1 MRRRTGITRRD
12 GVCLMSTGG
21 GWPRGVVRVG
31 SEGEREREKERFVS
45 CKQGKQH
52 STPTGKCRKRGV
64 VRDQRGGGGGAV
76 TGAAAAAAAAAAAVE
91 AGGDGKEGEEKLY
104 ATFDGMSLGDGCG
117 WGWGSQVECRIIIR
131 VCWPVIWGSP

>member
-1 MRRRTGITRRD
+1 MGFVSCPQGEVGHVAWCVW
-12 GVCLMSTGG
+12 GV
-21 GWPRGVVRVG
+21 R
-31 SEGEREREKERFVS
+31 EREREKRNDLFLVN
-45 CKQGKQH
+45 
-52 STPTGKCRKRGV
+52 RG
-64 VRDQRGGGGGAV
+64 DQRGGGAV
-76 TGAAAAAAAAAAAVE
+76 TGAAAAAAVE